1 VKKLFKS
8 FVAASVEIVQRL
20 VVLFLVIFLTGC
32 ATQAPQ
38 TNKAQSPIR
47 STGVGGNLSDAK
59 EQAFKQAIDN
69 RIGVLVLS
77 ERDIQTYRLL
87 KDEILTYSAGYID
100 DYNIV
105 SQEKVG
111 KKWVVTADV
120 WVSSSKLTGRIISFA
135 SSDGRINGKKASDS
149 FNSFVKQKEQ
159 ADRLTE
165 KVLSGFPE
173 NALIPKYTHTELKF
187 DHNRNAQL
195 LVHLQT
201 SWNKSYLT
209 SLKELLNL
217 VQDGGGASQFG
228 AVQVMYKDDESD
240 WFPSSERYKFSDT
253 KLYGRFTS
261 QFSNGH
267 IALRLKLRDGTKTVF
282 EDCWNVPDQYAKTD
296 SWGNVSIL
304 GHMQYESVITLTI
317 PYQSNFQKILEAS
330 SNVVLAIER
339 AEKCQK
345 LARGY

>member
-8 FVAASVEIVQRL
+8 FVAAFVELGQLL
-20 VVLFLVIFLTGC
+20 VALFLAIFLAGC
-32 ATQAPQ
+32 ATQ
-38 TNKAQSPIR
+38 TSHTSKAQSPIR
-47 STGVGGNLSDAK
+47 STGVGGSLSDAK
-59 EQAFKQAIDN
+59 EQAFKQAIEN

-77 ERDIQTYRLL
+77 EREIQSYRLL
-87 KDEILTYSAGYID
+87 KDEILTYSAGCID

-120 WVSSSKLTGRIISFA
+120 WVSSSKLTGRIISSA

-173 NALIPKYTHTELKF
+173 NALIPKYKHTELKF

-195 LVHLQT
+195 LVHLHT
-201 SWNKSYLT
+201 SWNKGYLT

-217 VQDGGGASQFG
+217 VQDGGSAGQYG
-228 AVQVMYKDDESD
+228 VVQVMFKDDDSD
-240 WFPSSERYKFSDT
+240 WFPSSERYKFSDA
-253 KLYGRFTS
+253 KLYGRFAS
-261 QFSNGH
+261 QFSNDR
-267 IALRLKLRDGTKTVF
+267 IALRLKLRDGSKTVF
-282 EDCWNVPDQYAKTD
+282 EDCWYVPDRYAKTD

-304 GHMQYESVITLTI
+304 GHMHYESVITLTI
-317 PYQSNFQKILEAS
+317 PYQSNFQKILEVS
-330 SNVVLAIER
+330 SNVVLGIER

>member
-1 VKKLFKS
+1 MKKLFKS
-8 FVAASVEIVQRL
+8 FAVASVEFCRFLIAL
-20 VVLFLVIFLTGC
+20 LLAGVLAGC
-32 ATQAPQ
+32 ATQDPG
-38 TNKAQSPIR
+38 TNKTQSPIR
-47 STGVGGNLSDAK
+47 STGVGVTLNDAK
-59 EQAFKQAIDN
+59 EQAFKQAIEN
-69 RIGVLVLS
+69 RIGVLVLNDR
-77 ERDIQTYRLL
+77 EIQSYRLL

-105 SQEKVG
+105 SQERVS
-111 KKWVVTADV
+111 KKWIVTADI
-120 WVSSSKLTGRIISFA
+120 WVSSSKLTGRIISSA
-135 SSDGRINGKKASDS
+135 SSDGRINGKKASDR

-173 NALIPKYTHTELKF
+173 NALIPKYKHTELKF

-201 SWNKSYLT
+201 SWNKGYLT

-217 VQDGGGASQFG
+217 VQDGGSGG
-228 AVQVMYKDDESD
+228 EYGVVQVLFKDDESD
-240 WFPSSERYKFSDT
+240 WFPSSERYKFSDA

-261 QFSNGH
+261 QFSNAR
-267 IALRLKLRDGTKTVF
+267 IALRLKLRDGVKTVF
-282 EDCWNVPDQYAKTD
+282 EDCWLVAERYAKID
-296 SWGNVSIL
+296 SWGNVSIF
-304 GHMQYESVITLTI
+304 GHMQYDSVITLTI
-317 PYQSNFQKILEAS
+317 PYQSNFQKMLEAS
-330 SNVVLAIER
+330 SNVVLGVER

>member
-1 VKKLFKS
+1 VKKLFKN
-8 FVAASVEIVQRL
+8 FVVASAEFGQIFGVLLL
-20 VVLFLVIFLTGC
+20 VVFLSGC
-32 ATQAPQ
+32 ATQASHS
-38 TNKAQSPIR
+38 NKAQTPIR
-47 STGVGGNLSDAK
+47 STGVGVSLGDAK
-59 EQAFKQAIDN
+59 EQAFKQAIEN

-77 ERDIQTYRLL
+77 EREIQSYRLL

-120 WVSSSKLTGRIISFA
+120 WVSSSKLTGRIISSA
-135 SSDGRINGKKASDS
+135 SSDGRINGKKVSDT
-149 FNSFVKQKEQ
+149 FNSFFKQKEQ

-173 NALIPKYTHTELKF
+173 SALIPKYKHTELKF

-195 LVHLQT
+195 LVYLQT
-201 SWNKSYLT
+201 SWNKGYLT
-209 SLKELLNL
+209 SLKELLSL
-217 VQDGGGASQFG
+217 VQDGGSAGQYG
-228 AVQVMYKDDESD
+228 VVQVMYKDDESD
-240 WFPSSERYKFSDT
+240 WFPSSERYKFSDA
-253 KLYGRFTS
+253 KLHGRFMS
-261 QFSNGH
+261 QFSSDR
-267 IALRLKLRDGTKTVF
+267 IALRLKLRDGIKTVF
-282 EDCWNVPDQYAKTD
+282 EDCWYVPDQYAKTD

-317 PYQSNFQKILEAS
+317 PYQSNLQKILEAS
-330 SNVVLAIER
+330 SNVVLGIER